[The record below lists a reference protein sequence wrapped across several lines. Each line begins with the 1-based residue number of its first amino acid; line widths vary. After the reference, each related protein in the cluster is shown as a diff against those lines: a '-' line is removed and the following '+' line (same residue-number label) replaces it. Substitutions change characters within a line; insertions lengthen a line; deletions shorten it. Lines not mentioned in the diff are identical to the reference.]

1 MPRAAVR
8 IAAMLLAVVASA
20 IACGAASS
28 RPSQTTSAPPA
39 STKYVSKRYGYEIVL
54 RGRYYILPAQR
65 QWDGRFPFGATG
77 QVDLIGGYTQDH
89 RFAIAAKPVRSGMSL
104 SRWGAFVV
112 RVQRR
117 FCHGLRNSRA
127 SSLGGEP
134 AREFVNSCPPVGSSP
149 GFEVITLAALHKGR
163 GYLLN
168 YLSAP
173 GYSAASDRRIYEA
186 GRRAFKFT

>member
-134 AREFVNSCPPVGSSP
+134 AREFVNSCPDY
-149 GFEVITLAALHKGR
+149 EVITLAALHKRR

-173 GYSAASDRRIYEA
+173 SFSAASDRRIYEA
-186 GRRAFKFT
+186 GRRAFRFTDS